1 MYQHTRS
8 MYLHPT
14 LEPSPVSRILFVT
27 PPYECWGV
35 QTIGTWPPLHLAYLA
50 GVARESGHEAR
61 IYDAMNK
68 KHSFDD
74 VRERIEEFRPD
85 FVLTL
90 DYLPVTGAISTA
102 TVPAALAVLSIAKD
116 VDPGIVTVIGGPH
129 PTFMYEEIL
138 ADPENRADFVLRG
151 EMEATLVELM
161 DAVASGGTAAEVAG
175 VAFRLA
181 DETVVTAQRAHV
193 ADLDTLR
200 PAWDLLDWDDYKYN
214 IEPYG
219 RMASIL
225 TSRGCMMGCSFC
237 SQRLFWRGD
246 WRARDPRKVLDEI
259 QQLVDEYEVHF
270 ITLIDAYPTRDR
282 ERWELLLD
290 LLIEARLPVKFLIET
305 RVEDIIRDED
315 ILQKYHDAGIIH
327 VYVGAESSS
336 DELLESLNKGT
347 DTDMNKRA
355 LDLLREAD
363 IMTEA
368 SFMIGFPT
376 ETWDSIKRTVEVAM
390 RLNPDIAVF
399 PVLTPMPFT
408 PVWDEMYDRIRVFD
422 YSKYNLTTPI
432 IEPHDMPLEDV
443 LKALGVCYMT
453 FYANKMKEV
462 LTLPD
467 GFKRRYMLSAFS
479 EMMRDY
485 GSQFDF
491 FGGGMASMPNIPGA
505 MAAMRATRDAKKESR
520 P

>member
-1 MYQHTRS
+1 MS
-8 MYLHPT
+8 K
-14 LEPSPVSRILFVT
+14 VLFIT

-50 GVARESGHEAR
+50 GAARDAGHEAK

-74 VRERIEEFRPD
+74 VRTAIEAYRPE
-85 FVLTL
+85 VVMAI

-102 TVPAALAVLSIAKD
+102 TVPAALSVLAIAKE
-116 VDPGIVTVIGGPH
+116 VDPGIVTMIGGPH
-129 PTFMYEEIL
+129 PTFMYEEL
-138 ADPENRADFVLRG
+138 LTDEENRADFVLRG
-151 EMEATLVELM
+151 EMEETLVDLLHAIAAGET
-161 DAVASGGTAAEVAG
+161 GGVKG
-175 VAFRLA
+175 VAYR
-181 DETVVTAQRAHV
+181 TANGEIIATQQRPHIV
-193 ADLDTLR
+193 DLDELR
-200 PAWDLLDWDDYKYN
+200 PAFDLLDWEDYKYN

-246 WRARDPRKVLDEI
+246 WRARTPEKVIDEI
-259 QQLVDEYEVHF
+259 RELVDVHEVHF

-282 ERWELLLD
+282 ERWERFLD
-290 LLIEARLPVKFLIET
+290 LLIEANLPVKFLIET

-315 ILQKYHDAGIIH
+315 LLPKYHEAGVIH
-327 VYVGAESSS
+327 VYLGAESSS
-336 DELLESLNKGT
+336 DEILESLNKGS
-347 DTDMNKRA
+347 DVEMNKKA
-355 LDLLREAD
+355 IDLLREHD

-376 ETWDSIKRTVEVAM
+376 ETWDTIKQTVEVAM

-408 PVWDEMYDRIRVFD
+408 PLWDEMYDRIRVFD

-432 IEPHDMPLEDV
+432 IEPYGMALDDI
-443 LKALGVCYMT
+443 LKALGICYMT

-462 LTLPD
+462 LALPD
-467 GFKRRYMLSAFS
+467 GFKRRYMLSAFT

-485 GSQFDF
+485 GAQFDF
-491 FGGGMASMPNIPGA
+491 FGMGMASMPNVPGM
-505 MAAMRATRDAKKESR
+505 MAAARATRDAKR
-520 P
+520 PPKS